1 MIRILK
7 INVFLMFISNQHA
20 VIDIFSK
27 QQQQQ
32 QQQQQKTVKFIVVF
46 KLEK

>member
-32 QQQQQKTVKFIVVF
+32 QQQQQTVKFIVVF

>member
-32 QQQQQKTVKFIVVF
+32 QQQKKTVKFIVVF

>member
-27 QQQQQ
+27 QQL
-32 QQQQQKTVKFIVVF
+32 QQQQQKKPVKFIVVF

>member
-32 QQQQQKTVKFIVVF
+32 QQQQKKTVKFIVVF

>member
-1 MIRILK
+1 
-7 INVFLMFISNQHA
+7 MFISNQHA
-20 VIDIFSK
+20 VIYIFSK

-32 QQQQQKTVKFIVVF
+32 QQQKKTVKFIVVF

>member
-32 QQQQQKTVKFIVVF
+32 QQQQKTVKFIVVF

>member
-27 QQQQQ
+27 QQRQQQ
-32 QQQQQKTVKFIVVF
+32 QQKKTVKFIVVF

>member
-7 INVFLMFISNQHA
+7 INVFLMFLSNQHA

-27 QQQQQ
+27 QQQQ

>member
-1 MIRILK
+1 
-7 INVFLMFISNQHA
+7 MFISNQHA

-32 QQQQQKTVKFIVVF
+32 QQQQKTVKFIVVF

>member
-32 QQQQQKTVKFIVVF
+32 QQQKTVKFIVVF

>member
-32 QQQQQKTVKFIVVF
+32 QQQQQ
-46 KLEK
+46 

>member
-20 VIDIFSK
+20 VIDIFPK
-27 QQQQQ
+27 QQQQ

>member
-1 MIRILK
+1 
-7 INVFLMFISNQHA
+7 MFISNQHA

-32 QQQQQKTVKFIVVF
+32 QQQKKTVKFIVVF